1 MRSPV
6 VLDLDGSVGRLTHA
20 TVLVLREWE
29 ESIRFGCSLGRMRR
43 FQRMLDETLPRKHG
57 TVFLGSGDFHHLTWP
72 LVERVDLGERFE
84 VVVLDNH
91 PDNMRFPFG
100 VHCGSWVRRVAM
112 LPQVAHVHV
121 IGITSG
127 DIGRGHAWENYL
139 GPLRAGKLT
148 YWSNGV
154 DVGWAQRLGLG
165 AAFRTFPSADA
176 MVDAFVSEQGGGSRP
191 VYLSID
197 KDAYAPDV
205 AMTNWDQGTL
215 SEAGGAAIVTSL
227 RGRIVGSDVTGDISR
242 YRYRTWWKRRLSAM
256 DGQVEPDAAL
266 LATWQAQQ
274 HALNLRLLAL
284 IEANLTSARSGAV
297 PAGW

>member
-1 MRSPV
+1 MRQPV
-6 VLDLDGSVGRLTHA
+6 VLDVDGSVGAIARRI
-20 TVLVLREWE
+20 VLPLREWE
-29 ESIRFGCSLGRMRR
+29 EGVRFGCSVTQLRR
-43 FQRMLDETLPRKHG
+43 FAVAIGDALPRDHG

-72 LVERVDLGERFE
+72 LVERVPGTEGFQ

-112 LPQVAHVHV
+112 MPRVSHVHV
-121 IGITSG
+121 IGITSS

-148 YWSNGV
+148 YWSSGV
-154 DVGWAQRLGLG
+154 DVGWARRLGIG
-165 AAFRTFPSADA
+165 KAFRTFASSGA
-176 MVDAFVSEQGGGSRP
+176 MVDAFVDMQAAWTEP

-215 SEAGGAAIVTSL
+215 SEEGGAAIVGSVA
-227 RGRIVGSDVTGDISR
+227 GRVLASDVTGEISR
-242 YRYRTWWKRRLSAM
+242 YRYKTWWKRRLSAM
-256 DGQVEPDAAL
+256 DGQETIDPVRLCE
-266 LATWQAQQ
+266 WQAQQ
-274 HALNLRLLAL
+274 HALNVRLLSL
-284 IEANLTSARSGAV
+284 IHR
-297 PAGW
+297 